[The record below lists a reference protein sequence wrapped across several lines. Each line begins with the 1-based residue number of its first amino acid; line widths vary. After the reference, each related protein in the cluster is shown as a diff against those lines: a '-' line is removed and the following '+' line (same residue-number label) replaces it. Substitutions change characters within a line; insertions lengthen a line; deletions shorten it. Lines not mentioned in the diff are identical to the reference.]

1 MYMDG
6 SGPYS
11 RSTRDGVI
19 TAPLAMPGMS
29 QTIEGDALRAILRG
43 ETPLE
48 NFKSAGVAV
57 YARRIEGSVSG
68 RRMAPVVVSAADL
81 AEGISNL
88 KDDPVALAEWASF
101 ILVMSELFEFD
112 VDSSDYCDRLVASLW
127 DIALGAP
134 LGESVLRLATAA
146 RKHFRKI

>member
-6 SGPYS
+6 FGPHS
-11 RSTRDGVI
+11 RSTRDAVKI
-19 TAPLAMPGMS
+19 APPGMPGAA
-29 QTIEGDALRAILRG
+29 QTIEADSLRAILRG

-68 RRMAPVVVSAADL
+68 LRVTPVVVGAADL
-81 AEGISNL
+81 AEGIANL
-88 KDDPVALAEWASF
+88 KDDPAALTEWASF
-101 ILVMSELFEFD
+101 ILVMSDLFEFD
-112 VDSSDYCDRLVASLW
+112 VDHADCCDRLLASLW

-134 LGESVLRLATAA
+134 LGESVIRLADTA
-146 RKHFRKI
+146 RRRFHRI

>member
-11 RSTRDGVI
+11 RSTRDSV
-19 TAPLAMPGMS
+19 PPSLPGAA
-29 QTIEGDALRAILRG
+29 QTMESASLRAILRG

-48 NFKSAGVAV
+48 NFKNAGVAV

-68 RRMAPVVVSAADL
+68 LRMAPVVVSAADL
-81 AEGISNL
+81 AEGIANL
-88 KDDPVALAEWASF
+88 KNDPVALAEWASF

-134 LGESVLRLATAA
+134 LSESVLRLASAA
-146 RKHFRKI
+146 RNHFRKV